1 MRERRKGGRPTEG
14 PAPPVTAPGAGA
26 QVIQAL
32 GTRPGHRPGLLI
44 YSATPKEELDRA
56 LLGTGLGYDAFL
68 EKPATLL
75 ELKAA
80 LKAVL
85 ELSGTR

>member
-1 MRERRKGGRPTEG
+1 M
-14 PAPPVTAPGAGA
+14 TAPGAGA

-32 GTRPGHRPGLLI
+32 GTRPGRRPGLLV

-75 ELKAA
+75 ELRAA

-85 ELSGTR
+85 GLSGTR